1 MKKRAL
7 FAAILAV
14 LLSVSFLS
22 CTQSGA
28 ADKPYVA
35 VIVKSTES
43 DFFHRVRDGVE
54 SAAMEYNVHVT
65 FEGPANEEDYEAQN
79 EMIRRAAENGADV
92 IVLSAID
99 YEQSSDTVNGVIRR
113 GVRVITIDS
122 DISSDL
128 VPLFIGTDNREA
140 GKAAAAAAVRG
151 FAEGGKIYIGIVNYR
166 TETENGRERE
176 AGFRAAVA
184 KMENVRI
191 VDVVTAESN
200 EASAT
205 ETALSLLSRY
215 PHINVLVGLN
225 EWMTLG
231 VGNAIRKT
239 GATHTRGVGF
249 DANLTSIAML
259 EGGEMDALLVQNPFA
274 IGYLGVQRA
283 VTETAADNEK
293 KKVYTAMTV
302 VTRENLY
309 DEDIQKL
316 LFRFH
321 G

>member
-14 LLSVSFLS
+14 LFSVSFLS

-54 SAAMEYNVHVT
+54 SAAMEYNVRVT

-99 YEQSSDTVNGVIRR
+99 YEQSSDTVNEVIRR

-151 FAEGGKIYIGIVNYR
+151 FSEDENIFIGIVNYR

-184 KMENVRI
+184 EMENVRI

-200 EASAT
+200 EESAT
-205 ETALSLLSRY
+205 EAALSLLSRY

-239 GATHTRGVGF
+239 GASYTRGVGF

-259 EGGEMDALLVQNPFA
+259 ESGEMDALLVQNPFA

-283 VTETAADNEK
+283 VTETAAGNEK

-316 LFRFH
+316 LFRFN